1 MKHIRDA
8 IELSGVPP
16 SQVRRLDTPGHVIL
30 VVNGRRIT
38 CSSSPKNPHV
48 VSKKIA
54 GDIRRA
60 AGAQE

>member
-1 MKHIRDA
+1 MMKHIRDA

-16 SQVRRLDTPGHVIL
+16 SQVQNLNKPGHVIL
-30 VVNGRRIT
+30 VVNGRRIS
-38 CSSSPKNPHV
+38 CSCSPKNAHI

-60 AGAQE
+60 AAA